1 MATVTGTFTGAG
13 ASDSVSGKKMDARL
27 RFVGTATVQLESK
40 MPSGNWMVEE
50 ANITTDYHKVID
62 VASFIE
68 YRFNCT
74 AHTQDVE
81 YAIQRG

>member
-1 MATVTGTFTGAG
+1 MATVTGTFTGMG

-27 RFVGTATVQLESK
+27 RFTGSATVQLESK

-74 AHTQDVE
+74 VHTQDVE